1 MDPDQERAGLA
12 WQMGVWNRIADIYL
26 REINHHACPTQWYL
40 ADQGVG
46 TVLGFC
52 PHHEW
57 CARWDIMPAKALN
70 WRQVWVNRRNQTGDD
85 QYQPY
90 TEIHDF
96 RDVVTVVG
104 S

>member
-26 REINHHACPTQWYL
+26 REIDHHACPTQWYL

-57 CARWDIMPAKALN
+57 CARVGHHACEGAQLEAGVGQQAQPD
-70 WRQVWVNRRNQTGDD
+70 RR
-85 QYQPY
+85 
-90 TEIHDF
+90 
-96 RDVVTVVG
+96 
-104 S
+104 